1 MIIFQS
7 TWLQLDII
15 SCSYQSYSLIALI
28 LLCLESPF
36 IEPQAVFVWY
46 LSYTINLIELVE
58 YDALISLDPNKAS
71 VIDDIS
77 FRIIQSCTEVLF
89 KPFHHLFTISL
100 RYGLI
105 PTGWKVCTIV
115 SVLNR

>member
-15 SCSYQSYSLIALI
+15 SCSYQSYLLKTLI
-28 LLCLESPF
+28 LLCLASPF
-36 IEPQAVFVWY
+36 LEPQAVFVWY
-46 LSYTINLIELVE
+46 LSYTINSVELME
-58 YDALISLDPNKAS
+58 YDALISLDPNKAL

-77 FRIIQSCTEVLF
+77 FRIIQSCTEVLCRL
-89 KPFHHLFTISL
+89 FHHLFTISL

-105 PTGWKVCTIV
+105 PTGWNSQFPKHH
-115 SVLNR
+115 